1 MRIVMIGGTGFLG
14 YFTCSELLRRGHEV
28 VAVGLKAPAAGQMP
42 HRAEVVLQNTDTC
55 DPRDLEKLLAG
66 CDAVIHAAGADGR
79 NAFPAPAIEGFRA
92 ANVAPMRRL
101 IAAMKSAG
109 CSRLVIF
116 GSYYTAL
123 DRLFPQLRFM
133 DGNAYPLSRKEQA
146 ELSFDLAGNDVSVA
160 VLELP
165 YIFGGAPG
173 RGTLWQFYMDHV
185 LKNDPDVPVPVGGSA
200 CVSAQ
205 QVAMAAVGACES
217 SSGHRLYPIGAENL
231 SYAEIYGHFAKAM
244 GLHRRFTAKP
254 LAPAILAAE
263 AQREQMA
270 KSGIETG
277 YDPVAVASWQEQFL
291 YLDPAPAMQALG
303 YGRDDLAVAI
313 RETVA
318 ATRAHGGQGPA
329 SLSTSKT

>member
-28 VAVGLKAPAAGQMP
+28 VAVGLRAPAAGQMP
-42 HRAEVVLQNTDTC
+42 PGAEVVLRNTDTC
-55 DPRDLEKLLAG
+55 DPRDLEKLFAG

-92 ANVAPMRRL
+92 ANVRPMRRL
-101 IAAMKSAG
+101 ISAMKSAG

-146 ELSFDLAGNDVSVA
+146 ELSFELAGRDVRVA

-185 LKNDPDVPVPVGGSA
+185 LNNDPDVPVPAGGSA

-205 QVAMAAVGACES
+205 QVAMAAAGACES
-217 SSGHRLYPIGAENL
+217 SSGHRQYPIGGENL
-231 SYAEIYGHFAKAM
+231 SYSEIYGYFAEAM

-254 LAPAILAAE
+254 LAPAVLAAE

-291 YLDPAPAMQALG
+291 YVDPAPAMQALG
-303 YGRDDLAVAI
+303 YEPDDLAAAI

-329 SLSTSKT
+329 SLSKAKS